1 MPSYASRGHV
11 DRGGAVPAKPW
22 VTFHQPDSAREYL
35 VLLSELPVKRF
46 RDLGVFLLY
55 TWRIQGQLRHRP
67 GLLGYSLLARIL
79 KRQFWTLSVWEGEA
93 ALHQF
98 VVENPHGQVMTALQ
112 GKMAQTHF
120 VRWSMP
126 GSEFPPRWRDALAR
140 RGMA

>member
-1 MPSYASRGHV
+1 M
-11 DRGGAVPAKPW
+11 PAKPW